1 MLRGICPS
9 ILFFGALEDGL
20 VARETVNR
28 VLNNVLDVVDL
39 ELVADIRLRG
49 DVAAF
54 DERKLL
60 ALDEEDGLLVAGA
73 ADGGADEGDV
83 RREVVDIAAEGH
95 LHEASLSFGGFF
107 LVFSD
112 KFIQLF
118 VEDVEIHVFF

>member
-60 ALDEEDGLLVAGA
+60 AD
-73 ADGGADEGDV
+73 
-83 RREVVDIAAEGH
+83 RKSVV
-95 LHEASLSFGGFF
+95 
-107 LVFSD
+107 
-112 KFIQLF
+112 
-118 VEDVEIHVFF
+118 